1 MLADSDGLGFRNGRL
16 SIHRLG
22 FNRFNGKLEGSRNA
36 WDVRVFDR
44 MYFVVYC
51 VNTDVILGR
60 FCMIIAHCEGF
71 SHRIF

>member
-1 MLADSDGLGFRNGRL
+1 MLADCDSLRL
-16 SIHRLG
+16 DSK
-22 FNRFNGKLEGSRNA
+22 FEGSRNV
-36 WDVRVFDR
+36 WGDIRVFDR

-60 FCMIIAHCEGF
+60 FCMIIAQCEGF